1 MAETIKKEVLTR
13 LKKGGFI
20 PAHPLALNEDLTID
34 EASQRR
40 LTRYYISCGV
50 DGIAIGVHTTQFE
63 IRDPEY
69 SYFERVLAIAAD
81 EIARS
86 GAGSSF
92 IKVAGICGP
101 VQQAVKEAEIA
112 VSLGYD
118 LGLLSMGGLDNLSE
132 DELIARAKAVARV
145 IPVFGFY
152 LQPSVGGRVFSY
164 SFWEE
169 FCKIDHIYAIKAAP
183 FNRYYTLDVIRA
195 VCNSPRNNEIALY
208 TGNDD
213 NIVLDLITPYSI
225 KADNRLVEKRF
236 AGGLL
241 GHFAVWT
248 KKSVELFHFIK
259 EGLRENSL
267 NHEEILKIAGEITDM
282 NGALFDVAN
291 NFKGSISGIHEIL
304 RRQGLMKGT
313 WCLNPREQLSKG
325 QSEELDRVTSQY
337 ARWTDDEYVKL
348 FIVNDKG

>member
-1 MAETIKKEVLTR
+1 MVETIKNQVLAKLKE
-13 LKKGGFI
+13 GGFI
-20 PAHPLALNEDLTID
+20 PAHPLALNEDLSID
-34 EASQRR
+34 ETSQRR

-63 IRDPEY
+63 IRDPKY
-69 SYFERVLAIAAD
+69 NYFEKVLAITAD

-86 GAGSSF
+86 KADLSF

-101 VQQAVKEAEIA
+101 VKQAVREAEIA

-132 DELIARAKAVARV
+132 DEMIDRTKAVARV

-152 LQPSVGGRVFSY
+152 LQPSVGGRIFSY

-169 FCKIDHIYAIKAAP
+169 FCKIDNVYAIKTAP
-183 FNRYYTLDVIRA
+183 FNRYYTLDVVRA
-195 VCNSPRNNEIALY
+195 VCNSPRSNDIALY

-213 NIVLDLITPYSI
+213 NIVLDLITSYSI
-225 KADNRLVEKRF
+225 KVDNRLVEKRF

-267 NHEEILKIAGEITDM
+267 SYGEILKISGEITDM

-304 RRQGLMKGT
+304 RRQGLMKGG
-313 WCLNPREQLSKG
+313 WCLNPREQLSEG

-337 ARWTDDEYVKL
+337 KQWTDDEYVKQ
-348 FIVNDKG
+348 FIANDKG